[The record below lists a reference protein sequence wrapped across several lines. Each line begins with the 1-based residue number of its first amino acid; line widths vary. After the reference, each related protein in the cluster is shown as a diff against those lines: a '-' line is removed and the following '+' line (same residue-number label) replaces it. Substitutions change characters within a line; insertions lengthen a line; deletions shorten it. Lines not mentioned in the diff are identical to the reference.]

1 MYHAQKNT
9 CTTFLFL
16 PLRCTCNCRAVQT
29 ARKFEQRYY
38 EITVNA
44 IVTPANRLS
53 GVMTSAAELVS
64 WEVRAVTYKVQSY
77 MLIAVLN

>member
-1 MYHAQKNT
+1 MLSLPFRS
-9 CTTFLFL
+9 TFH
-16 PLRCTCNCRAVQT
+16 CRAVQT

-53 GVMTSAAELVS
+53 SVMTSAAELVS

-77 MLIAVLN
+77 MLIPVLN